1 MDMPQVAVCEV
12 DACAYNQDSACHA
25 LAITVGDATHARCDT
40 FFTFPT
46 KGGDAGATG
55 RVGAC
60 KMAGCLHNRG
70 LECQAPGITVAA
82 LQDTADCLTYT
93 AR

>member
-1 MDMPQVAVCEV
+1 MEMPQVAVCEV
-12 DACAYNQDSACHA
+12 AECAYNEDSACHA
-25 LAITVGDATHARCDT
+25 LAITVGDATRARCDT
-40 FFTFPT
+40 FFVHPV
-46 KGGDAGATG
+46 KGGDTSAVG

-60 KMAGCLHNRG
+60 HMAGCLHNVG

-82 LQDTADCLTYT
+82 LQDAADCLTYT

>member
-1 MDMPQVAVCEV
+1 MDMPQVSVCEV
-12 DACAYNQDSACHA
+12 AECAYNEDSACHA
-25 LAITVGDATHARCDT
+25 LAITVGDATRAQCDT
-40 FFTFPT
+40 YFVHPT
-46 KGGDAGATG
+46 KGGDASALG

-60 KMAGCLHNRG
+60 KMSGCMHNVG

-82 LQDTADCLTYT
+82 LQDAADCLTFT

>member
-1 MDMPQVAVCEV
+1 MPQVAVCQVGE
-12 DACAYNQDSACHA
+12 CAYNRDSACHA
-25 LAITVGDATHARCDT
+25 LAITVGDGTHPGCDT
-40 FFTFPT
+40 FFTFPA

-60 KMAGCLHNRG
+60 KVAGCLHNVD

-82 LQDTADCLTYT
+82 LGGSADCLTYT

>member
-46 KGGDAGATG
+46 KGGDSAATG

-60 KMAGCLHNRG
+60 KMAGCLHNQD

-82 LQDTADCLTYT
+82 LRDAADCLTFT

>member
-1 MDMPQVAVCEV
+1 MPRVAVCEV
-12 DACAYNQDSACHA
+12 ETCAYNQDSACHA

-40 FFTFPT
+40 FFTYPV
-46 KGGDAGATG
+46 KGGDSAATG

-60 KMAGCLHNRG
+60 KMAGCLHNQD
-70 LECQAPGITVAA
+70 LECQAPGITVAS
-82 LQDTADCLTYT
+82 LQDAADCLTFT